1 VAPFSISEGSP
12 VRVRPANVE
21 DGRDILRL
29 ERELAEFER
38 LEGPSAQEGERLLRW
53 IFEEHRFEA
62 LVAERD
68 GAIVGSALYFF
79 YPTSFRARFG
89 LYLEDIVVAASA
101 RGGGVGLA
109 LMAELARIAER
120 NECVR
125 MEWAV
130 LDWNEQALVFY
141 RGLGARPHREW
152 LRYALEPAEIRALA
166 RR

>member
-1 VAPFSISEGSP
+1 MPRSSP
-12 VRVRPANVE
+12 SSASAIRVRPANVD
-21 DGRDILRL
+21 DGADILRL

-38 LEGPSAQEGERLLRW
+38 LEGPSAEEGERLLRW
-53 IFEEHRFEA
+53 IFEEHRFDA
-62 LVAERD
+62 LVAEQ
-68 GAIVGSALYFF
+68 GGTIAGSALYFF

-89 LYLEDIVVAASA
+89 LYLEDIVVSHAA
-101 RGGGVGLA
+101 RGAGVGLA

-120 NECVR
+120 NDCVR

-130 LDWNEQALVFY
+130 LDWNDGALVFY

-152 LRYALEPAEIRALA
+152 LRYAMEPPEIRALA